1 MEDLREYIEKRIDET
16 MRKAGFIPQT
26 PQKETKEPTTI
37 SGTITFLGTE
47 TLARMKVKQNQQET
61 DTQQEMEENN
71 NSIYDEE
78 ELPF

>member
-1 MEDLREYIEKRIDET
+1 MEDLREYVERRIDEV
-16 MRKAGFIPQT
+16 MKEAGFTLQT

-37 SGTITFLGTE
+37 SGTITFLGKG
-47 TLARMKVKQNQQET
+47 TLARVKQNQQET

-71 NSIYDEE
+71 RTIYDEE

>member
-1 MEDLREYIEKRIDET
+1 MEDLKEYVERRIDEVMKEVVFT
-16 MRKAGFIPQT
+16 PQT

-37 SGTITFLGTE
+37 SGTITFLGTG

-71 NSIYDEE
+71 CTIYDEE